1 MRKFWKNTLIALSAL
16 TMCTALGACNGTNDV
31 EKATIAP
38 QTYRVAKMGES
49 VSLADVTAKDGAGNA
64 VSVAFQVTDEQ
75 GKAVSVSGGA
85 FTPTANGKYKV
96 VCTTAAKDCAPVEFY
111 VYATAD
117 GSAYQLTAPTDVPET
132 VEWGTE
138 CVLPLAYGEHVVNGE
153 QIADFVVFDEDGNIV
168 HTAPDRFVA
177 NELGTYTVEYRL
189 GDKKEKYEI
198 VCQDTSAP
206 IVILRNNM
214 TSDPK
219 YGDNFLLPYIGVID
233 ASEDE
238 SKRVVKVYSEDT
250 DREMDI
256 SAKNR
261 ITIDASRYFIYE
273 IYVEDTGGRG
283 ATYQFRIDRA
293 YNAAIDDIPITLNGN
308 TFSWENTAERN
319 FEGYP
324 AVTGYEISLDGGE
337 TYPYEVDA
345 QTFSYTIESKE
356 FCSVCVRE
364 KVANGVELAKS
375 STLPFDGKLAKNEL
389 SAFDSANYLQTVA
402 PGSYTPFDWNSKN
415 SLRFKFN
422 PDGYRGLTGGVMLAQ
437 SDNHCAMNVRFAK
450 TQKVLA
456 DSVLV
461 IKMYASD
468 VEKWVRIAGF
478 GKDSIGVPMSDF
490 GWQPAT
496 WQEISL
502 PVVSTFGVKVGDTL
516 EGVQILFKE
525 LVAIADIRMVS
536 LQEGLS
542 GDQVANFDLAQYEAM
557 VTVPSDWGSGSA
569 LGFGARFYMKQSI
582 ELDGYGD
589 VTDGVLKMY
598 SSGYA
603 GVRIEFPRKVQV
615 TDNSFLVLKLYTD
628 TNHVPRLRKYGTAGD
643 SGSEGFPLD
652 AYGLQG
658 KKWQEISV
666 PVTAF
671 GYEDGETL
679 EGVEFTYYIG
689 TAYISEISLLDYSDD
704 LNAVKNGVTGS
715 QVANYDVDGYKHYV
729 SVSSA
734 SYEIKNGLL
743 TFTDAS
749 PYNWQTLTFANEQTV
764 SAGDYIVI
772 RMWTDVRTRIRLGS
786 STSTGEDLFHA
797 QAGGVWHTEWSYVVS
812 TLNEQT
818 NTMSP
823 GLQTVIIP
831 VARLGCEPNTKIGS
845 IAFAA
850 WEDGKAGA
858 FCIDYIEYISMAN
871 NEAGTLADLSKEE
884 NVNLALNHT
893 NKYLGCATYGGVDK
907 LSFDSEEK
915 AVKASITGSY
925 RGVRIYFAPLT
936 VQANTFLSIRLKYAP
951 ATDNT
956 WVYLG
961 KPGTPADSVAQTE
974 AVKGTVG
981 SSMDTQRF
989 VEKVKVGE
997 WCTVTV
1003 NPFDYYN
1010 MEIGSTISYVDI
1022 YFQDGDLLV
1031 KNVTTSTRTIDTLV
1045 LGDSYT
1051 SRDYWHNVESDL
1063 AEVNAFTIGIS
1074 GAKVSDWVSRLEIIK
1089 AYNPKHV
1096 VIHVGVND
1104 INKGQSGADCG
1115 QEITELIT
1123 AIQTALPNAKVFY
1136 IAISEN
1142 KNYPQK
1148 WEEYA
1153 KSNAVVQ
1160 EFIKQT
1166 ANAYYIDFFTAQ
1178 REHNDEWANGGYL
1191 TGNGATHLNAEG
1203 YAYLTKM
1210 VLKAIEKAYDISPD
1224 PSYGWQD
1231 GNDFGGADIY

>member
-1 MRKFWKNTLIALSAL
+1 MKKIWKNTLIGLSAFV
-16 TMCTALGACNGTNDV
+16 MFSALGACNGTNDV

-38 QTYRVAKMGES
+38 QTYRVAKTGES

-85 FTPTANGKYKV
+85 FTPTADGKYKV
-96 VCTTAAKDCAPVEFY
+96 VCTASVKDCTPVEFY

-153 QIADFVVFDEDGNIV
+153 QIADFVVFDEDGNAV

-233 ASEDE
+233 ASENE
-238 SKRVVKVYSEDT
+238 SKRTVKVYSEDT
-250 DREMDI
+250 DREMEI
-256 SAKNR
+256 SSKNR

-273 IYVEDTGGRG
+273 IYAEDTAGRG
-283 ATYQFRIDRA
+283 ATYQFRIDRK
-293 YNAAIDDIPITLNGN
+293 YDAAIDGIAIELKEN
-308 TFSWENTAERN
+308 TFSWERTSERT
-319 FEGYP
+319 FVGYP
-324 AVTGYEISLDGGE
+324 TVTGYKISLDGGG

-364 KVANGVELAKS
+364 KVENGVQVAKS

-402 PGSYTPFDWNSKN
+402 PGSYTPFDWNSNN
-415 SLRFKFN
+415 SLSFKFKSE
-422 PDGYRGLTGGVMLAQ
+422 GYNGVTGGVMLAQ

-516 EGVQILFKE
+516 EGVQILFRE

-557 VTVPSDWGSGSA
+557 VTVPSEWGSGSA

-589 VTDGVLKMY
+589 VTDGVVKMY

-643 SGSEGFPLD
+643 SGSEGFALD

-689 TAYISEISLLDYSDD
+689 TAYISEISLLDYSGE
-704 LNAVKNGVTGS
+704 LNEVKNGVTGS
-715 QVANYDVDGYKHYV
+715 QVANYDVAGYKHYI
-729 SVSSA
+729 SAKSA
-734 SYEIKNGLL
+734 SYEIKDGLL
-743 TFTDAS
+743 TFTNAT
-749 PYNWQTLTFANEQTV
+749 PYAWQTLSFVNAKTV
-764 SAGDYIVI
+764 SAGDYII
-772 RMWTDVRTRIRLGS
+772 LRMWVDARTRISLDGS
-786 STSTGEDLFHA
+786 NTGYDLFHA
-797 QAGGVWHTEWSYVVS
+797 NAGGEMQSEWNYVIS
-812 TLNEQT
+812 TYDSKNNKWT
-818 NTMSP
+818 P
-823 GLQTVIIP
+823 GMQTVIIP
-831 VARLGCEPNTKIGS
+831 VSRLGCKVGETIDT
-845 IAFAA
+845 IALAT
-850 WEDGKAGA
+850 WGDNAGTI
-858 FCIDYIEYISMAN
+858 CIDYIEYVSTAG
-871 NEAGTLADLSKEE
+871 NEAGTLADLSKAE

-907 LSFDSEEK
+907 LSFDTEEK

-925 RGVRIYFAPLT
+925 RGVRIYFSPLT

-951 ATDNT
+951 ATDNS
-956 WVYLG
+956 WIYLG
-961 KPGTPADSVAQTE
+961 RYGKYSDGINE

-1010 MEIGSTISYVDI
+1010 VEIGSTICYLDI
-1022 YFQDGDLLV
+1022 YFQDGDLLL

-1104 INKGQSGADCG
+1104 ITQGMDGETCGAAV
-1115 QEITELIT
+1115 TELIT
-1123 AIQTALPNAKVFY
+1123 AIQAELPETKVFY

-1142 KNYPQK
+1142 KNYPSK

-1191 TGNGATHLNAEG
+1191 TGNGATHLNAQG

>member
-1 MRKFWKNTLIALSAL
+1 MKRFWKNALLGISAFTLFAALSACEPAD
-16 TMCTALGACNGTNDV
+16 TDK
-31 EKATIAP
+31 KATIAA
-38 QTYRVAKMGES
+38 QSYRVAQTGS
-49 VSLADVTAKDGAGNA
+49 AVSLADVKATDDAGNA
-64 VSVAFQVTDEQ
+64 VSVTFQVTDES
-75 GKAVSVSGGA
+75 GKAVAVKNSS
-85 FTPTANGKYKV
+85 FTPTADGTYKV
-96 VCTTAAKDCAPVEFY
+96 VCTVSGAECAPVEFY

-117 GSAYQLTAPTDVPET
+117 GSAYELTAPENVPEK

-138 CVLPLAYGEHVVNGE
+138 CVLPITYGEHVVNGR
-153 QIADFVVFDEDGNIV
+153 QLADVVVFDKDGNAV

-177 NELGTYTVEYRL
+177 DKLGEYRVEYRF
-189 GDKKEKYEI
+189 GDKKETYDV
-198 VCQDTSAP
+198 VCEDTSAP

-283 ATYQFRIDRA
+283 ATYQFRIDRK
-293 YNAAIDDIPITLNGN
+293 YDAAIDSISITPTETGVE
-308 TFSWENTAERN
+308 WENTVSRAYEQ
-319 FEGYP
+319 YP
-324 AVTGYEISLDGGE
+324 IVTGYEISLDGGE
-337 TYPYEVDA
+337 TFPISTDNA
-345 QTFSYTIESKE
+345 MFSYAIDSKE
-356 FCSVCVRE
+356 FCSVVVRE
-364 KVANGVELAKS
+364 KTANEVEGAIS
-375 STLPFDGKLAKNEL
+375 AALPYDGALQKNQL
-389 SAFDSANYLQTVA
+389 SAFDSANYLQTVGA
-402 PGSYTPFDWNSKN
+402 GSYAPFDWNSN
-415 SLRFKFN
+415 YSLNFKFN

-437 SDNHCAMNVRFAK
+437 SENHCAMNVRFGK
-450 TQKVLA
+450 VQKVVA

-461 IKMYASD
+461 IKMYATD
-468 VEKWVRIAGF
+468 TEKWVRVAGF
-478 GKDSIGVPMSDF
+478 GKNSIGKEMTSF
-490 GWQPAT
+490 GLKIGQ

-502 PVVSTFGVKVGDTL
+502 PVVETFGVAVGDTL

-525 LVAIADIRMVS
+525 LVAIAEIRMVS

-542 GDQVANFDLAQYEAM
+542 GNQVANFNLSQYDAM
-557 VTVPSDWGSGSA
+557 VTVPAEWRTDQA
-569 LGFGARFYMKQSI
+569 LGFWAHIHMQQSI
-582 ELDGYGD
+582 DLAGFGD
-589 VTDGVLKMY
+589 VTSGVLKMY
-598 SSGYA
+598 SAGYA
-603 GVRIEFPRKVQV
+603 GVRIQFPKQVQV
-615 TDNSFLVLKLYTD
+615 TKNSFLVLKLYTD

-689 TAYISEISLLDYSDD
+689 SAYIDEISVVDYSDD

-907 LSFDSEEK
+907 LSFDTEEK

-951 ATDNT
+951 ATDNK

-961 KPGTPADSVAQTE
+961 RPGTPADSVAQTE

-1010 MEIGSTISYVDI
+1010 VEIGSTICYLDI
-1022 YFQDGDLLV
+1022 YFQDGDLLL

-1074 GAKVSDWVSRLEIIK
+1074 GAKVSDWVSRLQIVK

-1104 INKGQSGADCG
+1104 ITQGMDGETCGAAV
-1115 QEITELIT
+1115 TELIT
-1123 AIQTALPNAKVFY
+1123 AIQTALPETKVFY

-1178 REHNDEWANGGYL
+1178 REHNDEWENGGYL
-1191 TGNGATHLNAEG
+1191 TGNGATHLNAQG

-1210 VLKAIEKAYDISPD
+1210 VLKAVEKAYDISPD